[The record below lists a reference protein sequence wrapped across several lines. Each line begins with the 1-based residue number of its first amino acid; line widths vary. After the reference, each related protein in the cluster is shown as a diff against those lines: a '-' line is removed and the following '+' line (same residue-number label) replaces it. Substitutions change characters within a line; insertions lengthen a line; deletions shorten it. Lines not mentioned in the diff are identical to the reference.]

1 MNEYNYQ
8 KSELMRYSRE
18 RHRAPFFNT
27 VKEFDDTYRGNVKFL
42 TEQIKWIEQGTYG
55 EGACLALQRTWLY
68 VQNNNRVNKRAHIG
82 QHLLRALWGC
92 RFPYW
97 NKLSH
102 ELQSELNQAVGIW
115 MKDKKEWALILD
127 KRLEREE
134 NHERKL

>member
-8 KSELMRYSRE
+8 KSELMRYSKE

-68 VQNNNRVNKRAHIG
+68 VKDNNRVSNKRAHIG
-82 QHLLRALWGC
+82 HILLRALWGC
-92 RFPYW
+92 TFPYW
-97 NKLSH
+97 SRLSS
-102 ELQSELNQAVGIW
+102 ELQSELNQAVDTW
-115 MKDKKEWALILD
+115 MKNKKEWALILD
-127 KRLEREE
+127 KRLE
-134 NHERKL
+134 KKTLII